1 MNEFFQIGA
10 VALQSDPFGQLRA
23 VISEILSLLMQ
34 ICALLLAL
42 SIVTGFVEAQMGYV
56 IGRPSLLSEVW
67 FKVGAVAICLLLA
80 LTAVPIS
87 NLLVGIFF

>member
-1 MNEFFQIGA
+1 MSEFILIGLVLA
-10 VALQSDPFGQLRA
+10 QSDPFSELRS
-23 VISEILSLLMQ
+23 VITEILSLLMQ

-42 SIVTGFVEAQMGYV
+42 AIVTGFVEAQLGFV
-56 IGRPSLLSEVW
+56 AGRPSLLSEVW

-87 NLLVGIFF
+87 NLLVDIFF